1 MKVAIAQLTA
11 SMDKTLNVQK
21 AADYIGRA
29 KAEGA
34 DFVILPEM
42 YSAPATPKSGV
53 LPAEVAE
60 PLDGPFV
67 SGLAEAAREHGVY
80 VVCGVFESI
89 AGDEKR
95 AYNTTVFL
103 NRSGELIHAYR
114 KTHLYDAFSYKESD
128 FIAAGDN
135 PYEAVETEFGKIG
148 LMVCY
153 EVRFPEIA
161 REFALQGADILFVPA
176 GWVAGAMKEDHWE
189 TLVRARAIENTMF
202 ICAADQVGNIFAGRS
217 MIVDPMGVAVASA
230 GEEET
235 LLIAK
240 LDLDRIQRV
249 RGKLPSVAN
258 RRAELYTRK

>member
-1 MKVAIAQLTA
+1 MKVAIAQLT
-11 SMDKTLNVQK
+11 STMDKAENLQK
-21 AADYIGRA
+21 AVTYIA
-29 KAEGA
+29 KAKASGA

-42 YSAPATPKSGV
+42 YLAPATPKTGV
-53 LPAEVAE
+53 TPAQVAE

-67 SGLAEAAREHGVY
+67 TGLAQAAREHGVY
-80 VVCGVFESI
+80 VVCGMY
-89 AGDEKR
+89 EKIDHDPNR

-103 NRSGELIHAYR
+103 NRSGELIHTYR
-114 KTHLYDAFSYKESD
+114 KTHLYDAFSFVESD
-128 FIAAGDN
+128 AIAAGDN
-135 PYEAVETEFGKIG
+135 PYQVVETEFGKIG

-161 REFALQGADILFVPA
+161 RQFALQGADILFVPA

-202 ICAADQVGNIFAGRS
+202 VCAADQVGNIFAGRS
-217 MIVDPMGVAVASA
+217 LIVDPMGVVLASA

-235 LLIAK
+235 LIVAE

-249 RGKLPSVAN
+249 RSKLPSVAN
-258 RRAELYTRK
+258 RRAEFYIN